1 MADGR
6 SMTLYCFA
14 HAGAGVSC
22 FHRWPG
28 AVGDG
33 VEVVPLPLPGREGR
47 WREER
52 ITGRAELVAEFLDI
66 LGRRGGDRGPFALYG
81 HSLGGLVA
89 HTLARALAD
98 KGLEQPAFVALGAT
112 PPPDEPPALLDAAD
126 APTGEILRLLAAL
139 GPLPSAS
146 VTAPGGVWDRAVLPV
161 LRDDLRLASA
171 LREAAVD
178 PAIGGPLDVPLLVL
192 GGTADP
198 AVHPR
203 VLAGWRRW
211 TTGPLA
217 VRTVA
222 GDHFFVRGPLAPRL
236 LGRACRVARR
246 LLSDVPRSA
255 HTTVRNT
262 R

>member
-1 MADGR
+1 MTDGR
-6 SMTLYCFA
+6 SVTLYCFA

-22 FHRWPG
+22 FHRWPRAAG
-28 AVGDG
+28 AG
-33 VEVVPLPLPGREGR
+33 VEIVPLTLPGREGR

-52 ITGRAELVAEFLDI
+52 ITGRAGLVAEFLDV

-89 HTLARALAD
+89 YTLARALAR

-112 PPPDEPPALLDAAD
+112 PPPDEPPALLGAYD
-126 APTGEILRLLAAL
+126 APDEELLRLLAAL

-146 VTAPGGVWDRAVLPV
+146 VIAPGGVWHRTVLPV
-161 LRDDLRLASA
+161 LRDDLRLATA
-171 LREAAVD
+171 LREAAAD
-178 PAIGGPLDVPLLVL
+178 PATGGPLDVPLLAL

-198 AVHPR
+198 AVGPGT
-203 VLAGWRRW
+203 LAGWRRW

-217 VRTVA
+217 VRAVA
-222 GDHFFVRGPLAPRL
+222 GDHFFARGPQAPRI

-246 LLSDVPRSA
+246 LSPDAPTSA
-255 HTTVRNT
+255 HTTVRNS